1 MRLFM
6 LIPCLI
12 VAVNCH
18 PLARDEYNSQA
29 SGLALIEENN
39 DAALRSKRTVGVLRQ
54 FFPEITEMIDNIVNK
69 IVSEV
74 IKVVGPTVIQDVL
87 GGNRRQNNGN
97 SKTESEGSEVTIEVP
112 ADFFEDSESDSDVAD
127 INNKDNFGKV
137 NIPLPTFETTQVT
150 GKGIGNVEEGLTTE
164 GRVQLNYLDHYTASN
179 RRALHQD
186 LDIAESENKEV
197 RVAFDDSDLAT
208 NEAGAD
214 LTSLDNIEIGDD
226 ENRNKRFSGGN
237 GESGGSG
244 GGSGNFIFDI
254 IRRIAAT
261 SERFVNFKAR
271 LITSII

>member
-1 MRLFM
+1 MRLLM

-18 PLARDEYNSQA
+18 PLAQDEYNSQA

-54 FFPEITEMIDNIVNK
+54 FFPEITE
-69 IVSEV
+69 
-74 IKVVGPTVIQDVL
+74 
-87 GGNRRQNNGN
+87 NRR
-97 SKTESEGSEVTIEVP
+97 V
-112 ADFFEDSESDSDVAD
+112 
-127 INNKDNFGKV
+127 
-137 NIPLPTFETTQVT
+137 
-150 GKGIGNVEEGLTTE
+150 
-164 GRVQLNYLDHYTASN
+164 
-179 RRALHQD
+179 LHQD
-186 LDIAESENKEV
+186 MDIAESENKEV

-214 LTSLDNIEIGDD
+214 LTSLDDIEIGDD

-237 GESGGSG
+237 GESGGSS

-254 IRRIAAT
+254 IRLIAGSGSSSPPSEDHTHGKHEPDEAVPGPATRFLVIANRGIANLIQDLILRIAAT

>member
-164 GRVQLNYLDHYTASN
+164 EPTGTPPGSGYSRVREQGSKSSVRRFRSRDKRSWSGSHLSGQYRN
-179 RRALHQD
+179 RRRR
-186 LDIAESENKEV
+186 ESKQK
-197 RVAFDDSDLAT
+197 
-208 NEAGAD
+208 
-214 LTSLDNIEIGDD
+214 I
-226 ENRNKRFSGGN
+226 
-237 GESGGSG
+237 
-244 GGSGNFIFDI
+244 
-254 IRRIAAT
+254 
-261 SERFVNFKAR
+261 
-271 LITSII
+271 